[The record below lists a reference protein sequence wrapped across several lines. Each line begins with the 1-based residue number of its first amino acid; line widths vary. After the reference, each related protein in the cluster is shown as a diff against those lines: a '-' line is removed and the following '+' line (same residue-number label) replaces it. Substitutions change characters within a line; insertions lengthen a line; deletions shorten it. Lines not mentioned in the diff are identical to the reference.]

1 MPPRRYGWDEAGRL
15 FWRLV
20 VLGIVAAALFVGTG
34 VLLKGVF
41 PLGLPSGYQGQT
53 VFFLMGAASVG
64 LAHVA
69 AAFLEKSGSWYVL
82 GFTST
87 SWAARGLALS
97 FVGGAAVMALS
108 VGLLLALGM
117 AQVQASGAG
126 SIGAHLME
134 SALIA
139 AGWTLVDALLL
150 RGYVF
155 GAIHKRWGS
164 WMAVAVTSLLAIGA
178 TLAVLRISVPAVISA
193 ASLALFLGAIRART
207 GGIAAPWLAHFAF
220 VWTQVGLLNTQLA
233 PLQLAMAPGYHVA
246 LGPPSILSG
255 AGYGV
260 DGGLISAVLLIG
272 AAAWLMR
279 DEPREIAPPRV

>member
-1 MPPRRYGWDEAGRL
+1 MPPRRYGWNEAGRL

-20 VLGIVAAALFVGTG
+20 VLAIVAAALFVGTG
-34 VLLKGVF
+34 MLLKGVF

-53 VFFLMGAASVG
+53 VFFLMGATAIG
-64 LAHVA
+64 LTHVA

-82 GFTST
+82 GFTSA
-87 SWAARGLALS
+87 SWSPRGLAFAFL
-97 FVGGAAVMALS
+97 GGAALMAVT

-117 AQVQASGAG
+117 AQLQATAPG
-126 SIGAHLME
+126 SLGAHLLE
-134 SALIA
+134 TSLIA

-155 GAIHKRWGS
+155 GSIHKRWGS
-164 WMAVAVTSLLAIGA
+164 WTAVGVTTLLAIGA
-178 TLAVLRISVPAVISA
+178 TLAVLRLSWPAVISA
-193 ASLALFLGAIRART
+193 ASLAMFLGAIRART
-207 GGIAAPWLAHFAF
+207 GGLAAPWLAHFAL
-220 VWTQVGLLNTQLA
+220 VWTQVGLLNTHLA
-233 PLQLAMAPGYHVA
+233 PLQLEIPPAYFVA
-246 LGPPSILSG
+246 LGPPAILSG

-260 DGGLISAVLLIG
+260 DGGLVSAALLIA